1 MRERKESNFVSNV
14 IYMRNCGRDI
24 MPFISSLYELMEKNF
39 SQYEFIFV
47 DDASCDDG
55 SERVRQF
62 FREKGRK
69 NTVTLLR
76 MGGFQGIE
84 AAMAAGI
91 DLAIGDYVFE
101 YDTVFIDYETSLIMD
116 IYDRC
121 VAGKDVVTAVPKRSR
136 SLLSG
141 IFYAVYNRTS
151 GGSGEYIYSETFCIV
166 SRRAINRVNAMV
178 RNIPYRKALYASCG
192 LPVETVK
199 YAGTKTSGERKEKIE
214 MENRVD
220 LAVNTFALFTNV
232 IEKSTLFLSMC
243 FLLFSIAVGV
253 YVCVI
258 YFGAD
263 KPVEGWAPLMGFLSA
278 AFFGMFLIFTIVI
291 KYLALILNMI
301 FVKERYKIESVEK
314 L

>member
-1 MRERKESNFVSNV
+1 MRELKENNFVSNV
-14 IYMRNCGRDI
+14 IYIRNCEADI
-24 MPFISSLYELMEKNF
+24 LPFLGSLYELMEKNF
-39 SQYEFIFV
+39 GQYEFIFV
-47 DDASCDDG
+47 NDASCDD
-55 SERVRQF
+55 SARLVREF
-62 FREKGRK
+62 FENKGRK
-69 NTVTLLR
+69 SAVTLLN

-91 DLAIGDYVFE
+91 DLAIGDYIFE

-121 VAGKDVVTAVPKRSR
+121 VAGKDVVAAVPKRSR

-141 IFYAVYNRTS
+141 IFYAVYNHTS
-151 GGSGEYIYSETFCIV
+151 GGTGEYIHSETFCIV

-192 LPVETVK
+192 LPVENVK
-199 YAGTKTSGERKEKIE
+199 YARTRTSAERKEKIE
-214 MENRVD
+214 VENRVD

-232 IEKSTLFLSMC
+232 IEKGTLFLSMC
-243 FLLFSIAVGV
+243 FLLFLIAVGV

-278 AFFGMFLIFTIVI
+278 AFFGVFLIFTIVI

-301 FVKERYKIESVEK
+301 FVKEKYKIESVEK